1 MVPQGILSSLSFLMP
16 ELLVSFITDLSL
28 RIPCGN
34 IIISVMFLYFR
45 AYYAN
50 SCCHHS
56 SQIITFPLVTMT
68 TTASNHDNPLSKPL
82 DNKYKEKDNQFYCQ
96 LCFDT
101 VIQDVCAAC
110 KKAIDGRAIKAASKA
125 WCPEVSNC
133 WFNHKLMKT
142 FGVFLPFIQKCHVFA
157 MTKRT
162 TTTVLTVFSA
172 PILTNLF
179 LLLTH
184 S

>member
-1 MVPQGILSSLSFLMP
+1 
-16 ELLVSFITDLSL
+16 
-28 RIPCGN
+28 
-34 IIISVMFLYFR
+34 MFLYFR

-68 TTASNHDNPLSKPL
+68 TTPSNHDNPLSKPL

-142 FGVFLPFIQKCHVFA
+142 FGVFLPFIKKCRIFA

-162 TTTVLTVFSA
+162 TTTVNCVFSSYFNKSLS
-172 PILTNLF
+172 PPNTF
-179 LLLTH
+179 LTH
-184 S
+184 SSAALPVLPVRAALIRGQVHVERG